1 MNLRYI
7 SDVNAGCVGGDNA
20 SRVVTVD
27 VVVVARP
34 QDDDLTLMAQQA
46 LLLGEHVQEMRSPL
60 VMAKAAYALTLFAPR
75 DEYTVQAVQRLNG
88 MKRTNIEGQS
98 VRQAGSQ
105 SGSQAGRQTIR
116 QSGRQSVCLSVS
128 QSSSQS
134 VRQSISRS
142 ISQSGRQSASQSVSQ
157 SVGQSGGQPHLVS
170 QSRFVSQFSRF
181 QSVDLSA

>member
-1 MNLRYI
+1 M
-7 SDVNAGCVGGDNA
+7 NAGCVGGDNA

-98 VRQAGSQ
+98 GR
-105 SGSQAGRQTIR
+105 QAGRQ
-116 QSGRQSVCLSVS
+116 SVGQSVS
-128 QSSSQS
+128 
-134 VRQSISRS
+134 
-142 ISQSGRQSASQSVSQ
+142 QSASQSVIRQSINQSVSRSASFSQ
-157 SVGQSGGQPHLVS
+157 SVWVCQSIPSVSVS
-170 QSRFVSQFSRF
+170 QSVSLS
-181 QSVDLSA
+181 QSVFLSL

>member
-98 VRQAGSQ
+98 VSQAVRQADSQ
-105 SGSQAGRQTIR
+105 SGSL
-116 QSGRQSVCLSVS
+116 SVCLSVS
-128 QSSSQS
+128 QSASQS
-134 VRQSISRS
+134 VRQS

-157 SVGQSGGQPHLVS
+157 SVSQAVS
-170 QSRFVSQFSRF
+170 
-181 QSVDLSA
+181 LI

>member
-1 MNLRYI
+1 M
-7 SDVNAGCVGGDNA
+7 
-20 SRVVTVD
+20 VTVD

-98 VRQAGSQ
+98 VRQAGR
-105 SGSQAGRQTIR
+105 QAVIR
-116 QSGRQSVCLSVS
+116 QSVS
-128 QSSSQS
+128 QSISHQAGSQP
-134 VRQSISRS
+134 VN
-142 ISQSGRQSASQSVSQ
+142 QSASQSVS
-157 SVGQSGGQPHLVS
+157 LV
-170 QSRFVSQFSRF
+170 
-181 QSVDLSA
+181 